1 MQHWERPTF
10 ACKCGICPIT
20 NLHMVRSAWVWCTRP
35 NRLVY
40 ADQGTD
46 PLNAAVQRQSRN
58 VAKANSIVVLAG
70 QFPCQLAVWRHISNP
85 LVLFRTCDRRHHLL
99 WTFFSLALPL
109 ATSARGLQE
118 TFCFQREFA
127 QSQGIGS
134 SGDDIHHQG
143 QVRDLVHGTNASPSL
158 SGLQLEQNLV
168 CGRSGNSSAAGVKIV
183 SALILRAG
191 MYLADN
197 VPEYWPTKMLA

>member
-1 MQHWERPTF
+1 MLRCSGKVEMLPRRTASSYWQDSSRVNWLFGATSAIPLCFFGLVTGATTF
-10 ACKCGICPIT
+10 FG
-20 NLHMVRSAWVWCTRP
+20 L
-35 NRLVY
+35 
-40 ADQGTD
+40 
-46 PLNAAVQRQSRN
+46 
-58 VAKANSIVVLAG
+58 
-70 QFPCQLAVWRHISNP
+70 
-85 LVLFRTCDRRHHLL
+85 
-99 WTFFSLALPL
+99 FFSLALPL